1 MAHLVWG
8 LTPTPIIVMPPKVAR
23 KALRDNRCGDLPR
36 YSAYIKQL
44 VKQQIPRQNNKNQL
58 LYTGYISS

>member
-36 YSAYIKQL
+36 YSAYIKQFVNRL
-44 VKQQIPRQNNKNQL
+44 KIIIK
-58 LYTGYISS
+58 